1 MQLSALAYVDE
12 NTNASR
18 QQMIDAID
26 SGLNSA
32 GHQDWT
38 VVWGPALDPG
48 RSNMMYVAGNNAGS
62 QFAVAVRGT
71 DWKFWLDWIED
82 FDNFLPLTQYSRF
95 GVPVGPNVKIAQ
107 GTAVGL
113 EVLLSL
119 ADGAAD
125 LKTFITAKAQHAQI
139 LVTGHSLGGCLAAAL
154 APCIATWVG
163 AANISVYTFATPS
176 PGNSDFADY
185 YNGLF
190 VAPTSTKP
198 STAFRFY
205 NSLDVVPNAWATLP
219 TIETYYPPQLPCPSD
234 LRAAVNYAAGK
245 VGSEYA
251 QLGTSSNGSAV
262 SLPGSFIDPLNFGQ
276 ARAAISP
283 IGDTLFLL
291 EAGQQH
297 LTTTYQRLL
306 GVPMVSAAAAVL
318 KRLAAKVRADSAPT
332 PIPTG
337 RAANDGEV

>member
-1 MQLSALAYVDE
+1 LQLSALAYVDQ
-12 NTNASR
+12 NTNASQ
-18 QQMIDAID
+18 QQMIDAIN

-32 GHQDWT
+32 GDQNWK

-48 RSNMMYVAGNNAGS
+48 RSNLMYVAGNNAGN
-62 QFAVAVRGT
+62 QFVVAVRGT

-95 GVPVGPNVKIAQ
+95 GAPVGPNVRLAQ
-107 GTAVGL
+107 GTALGL
-113 EVLLSL
+113 EILLSL
-119 ADGAAD
+119 NDGAAD
-125 LKTFITAKAQHAQI
+125 LRTFITTKALHAQI

-163 AANISVYTFATPS
+163 AANISIYTFAAPS
-176 PGNSDFADY
+176 PGNIDFADY

-205 NSLDVVPNAWATLP
+205 NSLDVPNAWATLP
-219 TIETYYPPQLPCPSD
+219 TIETYYPPLLPCPSEIT
-234 LRAAVNYAAGK
+234 AAVNSAAGK
-245 VGSEYA
+245 LGSEYA
-251 QLGTSSNGSAV
+251 QLGTSNNGSAV
-262 SLPGSFIDPLNFGQ
+262 SLPGSFINPFNLGQ
-276 ARAAISP
+276 ARSLISP

-297 LTTTYQRLL
+297 LTTNYQRLL
-306 GVPMVSAAAAVL
+306 GVPMVSAAAAML
-318 KRLAAKVRADSAPT
+318 KRLAAKVRPGSAPT
-332 PIPTG
+332 PIPAG
-337 RAANDGEV
+337 P